1 MYQMRVLDR
10 PKTQRMRN
18 LTSNSYLLGFV
29 VVCSELANEVEPFC
43 PKVYEEYIK
52 QFKKSQQI
60 ANFQFQFLFI
70 LLKQKSING
79 IIALHISVSIPE
91 L

>member
-10 PKTQRMRN
+10 PTIQRMRN
-18 LTSNSYLLGFV
+18 LTSNSYLPGF

-52 QFKKSQQI
+52 LFKKSQ
-60 ANFQFQFLFI
+60 
-70 LLKQKSING
+70 
-79 IIALHISVSIPE
+79 
-91 L
+91 